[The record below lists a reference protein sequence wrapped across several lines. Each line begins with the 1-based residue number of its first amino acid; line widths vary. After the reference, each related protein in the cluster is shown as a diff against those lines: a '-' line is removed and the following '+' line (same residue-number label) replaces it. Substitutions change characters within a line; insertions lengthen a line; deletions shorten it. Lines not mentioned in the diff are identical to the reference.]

1 MCRNGISTVE
11 FNQGEAILKGVGIQ
25 CVKRVDVQSSLIAR
39 QKLNIDPFRR
49 GFFYDLNSINLNA
62 VRLCF
67 QVCLE
72 TSQFG
77 IVKLSPFVSDVIKD
91 NKAYGDLKIVKCSH
105 NYAPFHGRKKILIFT
120 SKVSRND
127 IEVHFRYRTKGKQ
140 IFKCVAGKS

>member
-140 IFKCVAGKS
+140 IFKCVAGKI